1 MTIGGRVWVILAQ
14 EKGKIYRG
22 RGFIQLTGKDNYVR
36 YAALAGIPDLAQKP
50 ENAAKILVTYIMHER
65 VRILKALEKDDL
77 INAREVVNGRNKHG
91 LPHGYKKFAESFRVI
106 QDLDG
111 ETSQSPASGSNEHT
125 HHSHK
130 HPHAH
135 LKSKPIAPLR

>member
-36 YAALAGIPDLAQKP
+36 DAALAVSDLAQKP

-77 INAREVVNGRNKHG
+77 INAREVV
-91 LPHGYKKFAESFRVI
+91 
-106 QDLDG
+106 D
-111 ETSQSPASGSNEHT
+111 
-125 HHSHK
+125 
-130 HPHAH
+130 
-135 LKSKPIAPLR
+135 